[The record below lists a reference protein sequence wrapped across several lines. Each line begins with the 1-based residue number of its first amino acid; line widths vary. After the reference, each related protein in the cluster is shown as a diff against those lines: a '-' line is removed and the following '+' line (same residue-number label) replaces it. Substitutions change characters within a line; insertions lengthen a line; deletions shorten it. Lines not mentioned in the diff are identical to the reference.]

1 MIFQNQII
9 YLKLRK
15 KTNELLD
22 ELEAWLT
29 ENNAPIPSEPNLL
42 FSQKIQRQFNKPY

>member
-9 YLKLRK
+9 YQKLRK
-15 KTNELLD
+15 KTNELLY

-29 ENNAPIPSEPNLL
+29 DNNAPIPSELNLF
-42 FSQKIQRQFNKPY
+42 FSQNTTIV